1 MDAGELQSEW
11 DLLASF
17 LPAGWREAA
26 REQGA
31 LRRAR
36 EVKDPEA
43 LLRLVLL
50 HAGAGLSLRQATARA
65 KVQGLA
71 SISDVALLKRLRSA
85 ESWLRWMTREM
96 LRRSRYCSEL
106 LTVDTGRRL
115 RVVDATT
122 VQEPGATGTSWRVH
136 YSLSLPTLVC
146 DFFEVTDNRGE
157 ETYKRL
163 PIKSGDIVL
172 GDRGYCHRE
181 GAAYVKEHGGDV
193 VVRLNTTSFPLVDAK
208 TGQPFQLL
216 PWLRTLRGRQP
227 KEWSVRF
234 EASSGTYT
242 GRLCAIRKSAAAA
255 RRAKERILREVKK
268 KQKKVMP
275 QTLEAAEYV
284 FVLATV
290 ATTAFDTRT
299 VLELYRARWQVELA
313 FKRLK
318 SLMQAGHVPK
328 YDETSARAWIQAKL
342 LAVLLI
348 ERLQEEA
355 CFFSPWG
362 FQIHQQER
370 LA

>member
-1 MDAGELQSEW
+1 MDAAELQSEW

-17 LPAGWREAA
+17 LPKGWREAA

-36 EVKDPEA
+36 GIKDPET
-43 LLRLVLL
+43 LLRLILL

-85 ESWLRWMTREM
+85 ESWLRWMNREM
-96 LRRSRYCSEL
+96 LRRSRYGSRM
-106 LTVDTGRRL
+106 LTADTGRAL
-115 RVVDATT
+115 RIVDATA

-146 DFFEVTDNRGE
+146 DFFEVSDSSGG

-163 PIKSGDIVL
+163 PIRSGDVVL
-172 GDRGYCHRE
+172 ADRGYCHRE
-181 GAAYVKEHGGDV
+181 GAAYVMESGGDI
-193 VVRLNTTSFPLVDAK
+193 VVRLNATSFPLVAAK
-208 TGQPFQLL
+208 TGRPFQFL
-216 PWLRTLRGRQP
+216 PKLRTLRGRRP
-227 KEWSVRF
+227 KEWKVGF
-234 EASSGTYT
+234 HASSGSYV
-242 GRLCAIRKSAAAA
+242 GRLCAVRKSAVSA
-255 RRAKERILREVKK
+255 RRAKERILSVATKK
-268 KQKKVMP
+268 GKRVSP

-290 ATTAFDTRT
+290 ADTIFDTET

-328 YDETSARAWIQAKL
+328 YDDASARAWIQAKL

-348 ERLQEEA
+348 ERLQEQA
-355 CFFSPWG
+355 RFFSPWG
-362 FQIHQQER
+362 FPLRRQER

>member
-1 MDAGELQSEW
+1 MDATELQGEW

-17 LPAGWREAA
+17 LPVGWREAA

-31 LRRAR
+31 LKRTRG
-36 EVKDPEA
+36 VKDPET

-65 KVQGLA
+65 KIQGLA

-96 LRRSRYCSEL
+96 LRRSRYGSEL
-106 LTVDTGRRL
+106 LTTDTGRRL
-115 RVVDATT
+115 RVVDATA

-163 PIKSGDIVL
+163 PIQSGDIVL
-172 GDRGYCHRE
+172 ADRGYCHRE
-181 GAAYVKEHGGDV
+181 GAAYVREHGGDV
-193 VVRLNTTSFPLVDAK
+193 VVRLNITNFPLVDAK
-208 TGQPFQLL
+208 TGQPFQFL
-216 PWLRTLRGRQP
+216 PRLRTLRGRQP
-227 KEWSVRF
+227 NEWGVNF
-234 EASSGTYT
+234 ETSSGSYT
-242 GRLCAIRKSAAAA
+242 ARLCGIRKSAAAA
-255 RRAKERILREVKK
+255 QRAKERILKVAKKKK
-268 KQKKVMP
+268 KQVMP

-284 FVLATV
+284 IVLATV
-290 ATTAFDTRT
+290 EATIFDTET

-342 LAVLLI
+342 LVVLLI

-362 FQIHQQER
+362 FQIHRQER

>member
-1 MDAGELQSEW
+1 
-11 DLLASF
+11 
-17 LPAGWREAA
+17 
-26 REQGA
+26 
-31 LRRAR
+31 
-36 EVKDPEA
+36 
-43 LLRLVLL
+43 
-50 HAGAGLSLRQATARA
+50 
-65 KVQGLA
+65 
-71 SISDVALLKRLRSA
+71 
-85 ESWLRWMTREM
+85 MTREM
-96 LRRSRYCSEL
+96 LRRSRYGSEL
-106 LTVDTGRRL
+106 LTADTGRRV
-115 RVVDATT
+115 RVVDATV

-146 DFFEVTDNRGE
+146 DFFEVTDNRGA

-163 PIKSGDIVL
+163 PIQSGDIVL
-172 GDRGYCHRE
+172 ADRGYCHRE
-181 GAAYVKEHGGDV
+181 GAAYVREHGGDV

-216 PWLRTLRGRQP
+216 PRLRTLRGRKP
-227 KEWSVRF
+227 KEWGVGF

-242 GRLCAIRKSAAAA
+242 GRLCAIRKSAVAA
-255 RRAKERILREVKK
+255 RRAKERIIRMAKK
-268 KQKKVMP
+268 KQMQVMP
-275 QTLEAAEYV
+275 QTLEAAAYV

-290 ATTAFDTRT
+290 AATTFDTET

-328 YDETSARAWIQAKL
+328 YDEASARAWIQAKL

-362 FQIHQQER
+362 FQI
-370 LA
+370 